1 MLDFKMM
8 SEIIKAEN
16 LMYSDFYAEIKSFSK
31 DGFLMFLGNL
41 IDQYGADNNMSS
53 EETCEILETLSTI
66 QKEVH
71 AELGSA
77 VPIHEQKGGR

>member
-1 MLDFKMM
+1 MSDFKMM

-41 IDQYGADNNMSS
+41 VDQYGADNNMNS
-53 EETCEILETLSTI
+53 EETCEMLETLSTI
-66 QKEVH
+66 QKEIH

-77 VPIHEQKGGR
+77 VPMYEQKGGK